1 MNDAFSP
8 HTYQLLYRCRVN
20 FSSSTTFDK
29 NVLNIDRGFKLH
41 LRGVRGGEPGGPRP
55 SPVALAT
62 PTARGGGSKGR
73 SYIYLISFD
82 PYRTPVP
89 GTYLL
94 QQTLLY
100 KALLSNKY
108 NDLVVECSVVKR
120 YRSFT

>member
-82 PYRTPVP
+82 QYRT
-89 GTYLL
+89 
-94 QQTLLY
+94 
-100 KALLSNKY
+100 
-108 NDLVVECSVVKR
+108 SVLKIK
-120 YRSFT
+120 SKFLIGQE

>member
-73 SYIYLISFD
+73 PYIYLISFG
-82 PYRTPVP
+82 PYRTPVFKWRHQLH
-89 GTYLL
+89 GGGCLDEVT
-94 QQTLLY
+94 
-100 KALLSNKY
+100 
-108 NDLVVECSVVKR
+108 
-120 YRSFT
+120 

>member
-82 PYRTPVP
+82 QYRTSVTN
-89 GTYLL
+89 GRGVRRVARFVRSSYSKAILSTR
-94 QQTLLY
+94 LY
-100 KALLSNKY
+100 
-108 NDLVVECSVVKR
+108 
-120 YRSFT
+120 